1 MPLCNPLFVRKHH
14 SVSNFS
20 PFNVLNSDGTVGS
33 LPDIDSDLRSEDF
46 SISVQTSMG
55 ASLPFVSNYV
65 PTSKLQDFEGIINHA
80 DLLLSDCFVTDP
92 SNNEPNTI
100 QNES

>member
-14 SVSNFS
+14 SVFNSS
-20 PFNVLNSDGTVGS
+20 PFSVLNSDGTVGS

-80 DLLLSDCFVTDP
+80 DMLLSDCIVTESP
-92 SNNEPNTI
+92 NNEQNTT